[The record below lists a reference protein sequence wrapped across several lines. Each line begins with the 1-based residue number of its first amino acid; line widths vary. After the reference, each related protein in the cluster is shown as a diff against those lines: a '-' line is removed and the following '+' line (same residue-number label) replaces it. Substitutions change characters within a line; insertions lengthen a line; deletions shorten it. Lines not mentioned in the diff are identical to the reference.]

1 MLRSLQVS
9 SSARSRLSN
18 IPLRLDRRS
27 RSLARCSSLAAAA
40 STAIWASDFSAG
52 VASALLLALDWLAAA
67 RAASLLLRAGAG
79 RGDGSFDAF
88 DRVASAASLLRL
100 GVSEAATAVLD
111 GGAASVV
118 FDRAARAAI
127 LSRFGGDVD
136 GSFDR
141 AAKAAILSRFGG
153 DVVAGDPSL
162 LPVVTGDLPDRA
174 ASAAILSRLGGEAV
188 LVELPPCC
196 CCREARAAILSRLGA
211 GEAAEVGGCSCG
223 CCWGAAPAPEPF
235 PPLLLSASFREA
247 IAANL
252 SRDMMIYYTCLF

>member
-9 SSARSRLSN
+9 SSARSRLSK

-27 RSLARCSSLAAAA
+27 RSLARYSSLAAAA
-40 STAIWASDFSAG
+40 SAAICASDFSAG
-52 VASALLLALDWLAAA
+52 VASAVLLALDWLAAA

-79 RGDGSFDAF
+79 RGDDSFDVF
-88 DRVASAASLLRL
+88 DRAARAASLLRL
-100 GVSEAATAVLD
+100 GVSEAAVAVLD
-111 GGAASVV
+111 GGAASVG
-118 FDRAARAAI
+118 FDRAASAAI

-136 GSFDR
+136 GSFDL
-141 AAKAAILSRFGG
+141 AARAAILSRFGG
-153 DVVAGDPSL
+153 DVVAGDLSL
-162 LPVVTGDLPDRA
+162 VVTGDLPDRA
-174 ASAAILSRLGGEAV
+174 ASAAILSRLGGEA
-188 LVELPPCC
+188 LGEPPACCC

-211 GEAAEVGGCSCG
+211 GEAAEAGGCSCG
-223 CCWGAAPAPEPF
+223 CCWGDDPEPF